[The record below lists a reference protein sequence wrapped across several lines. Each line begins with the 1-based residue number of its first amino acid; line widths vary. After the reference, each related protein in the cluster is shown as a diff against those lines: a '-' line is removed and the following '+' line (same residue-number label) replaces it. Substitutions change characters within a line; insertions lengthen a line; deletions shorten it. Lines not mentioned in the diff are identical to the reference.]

1 MKTTVTLEGERER
14 ILNEVRED
22 AHRSMASEIIH
33 AIDFYIENSPEVKAS
48 LEKKEAEKKKPR

>member
-1 MKTTVTLEGERER
+1 MKTTVTIEDERER
-14 ILNEVRED
+14 ILNIVRED

-48 LEKKEAEKKKPR
+48 LAKKEAENKKRR